1 MKRKLVAAAGLLVLA
16 LLWLTPT
23 GCYLSRGAW
32 EEAKILSRRQPISE
46 LVADPRTPKDAREKL
61 KVVLAARQYA
71 KDSLALR
78 TKDSFTTYSRLDH
91 DTLVLVVSAAY
102 RDTLKPYTWWFPIVG
117 RVPYKGYFDFDAARR
132 AANDLAADGFDV
144 YVRPSD
150 AFSTLGFFN
159 DPLLNTTLK
168 GDSLGLANTVI
179 HELTHNTYYASGQAP
194 FNESFAM
201 FVGARGAAAF
211 FRSRGQEAAAAKLDA
226 QWEDDKLLARFWS
239 RVIKSL
245 DSAYAAH
252 PGSREA
258 RIAARDIV
266 YARARI
272 ALVGEIAPQ
281 FRTINPRY
289 AERVP
294 LDNASLLARRV
305 YASDLDVFDQIYERE
320 GRNLKRTI
328 GRVIGLAKANP
339 KAPFAALK
347 QWVQSTAARAGTN
360 DGSFIGCLRRQ
371 TDLSY
376 KITKP
381 ISALLPQRPRVPRRT
396 SVGVTSPSGFSA
408 GARSR

>member
-1 MKRKLVAAAGLLVLA
+1 LA
-16 LLWLTPT
+16 LISAPT
-23 GCYLSRGAW
+23 ACYLSRGAW

-46 LVADPRTPKDAREKL
+46 LVANPGTPKVAREKL

-71 KDSLALR
+71 KDSLRLR

-102 RDTLKPYTWWFPIVG
+102 RDTLKAYTWWFPIVG
-117 RVPYKGYFDFDAARR
+117 RVPYKGYFDFNAARR
-132 AANDLAADGFDV
+132 AAEDLKEQGFDV

-159 DPLLNTTLK
+159 DPLLSTSLRA
-168 GDSLGLANTVI
+168 DSLDLANTVI
-179 HELTHNTYYASGQAP
+179 HEVTHNTFYAPGQAP

-211 FRSRGQEAAAAKLDA
+211 FRSRGQDSAAAKVDA
-226 QWEDDKLLARFWS
+226 DWEDDKLLARFWS

-252 PGSREA
+252 PESKEA
-258 RIAARDIV
+258 RIAVRDTI
-266 YARARI
+266 YMRTRA
-272 ALVGEIAPQ
+272 ALIGEIAPQ
-281 FRTINPRY
+281 FKRINPRY

-305 YASDLDVFDQIYERE
+305 YASDLDVFDLIYEKE
-320 GRNLKRTI
+320 GRDLKRAI

-339 KAPFAALK
+339 KEPFAAL
-347 QWVQSTAARAGTN
+347 
-360 DGSFIGCLRRQ
+360 RRW
-371 TDLSY
+371 
-376 KITKP
+376 
-381 ISALLPQRPRVPRRT
+381 
-396 SVGVTSPSGFSA
+396 VGVRADPLA
-408 GARSR
+408 NAQ

>member
-1 MKRKLVAAAGLLVLA
+1 MKRKLIFAGGIIVLTA
-16 LLWLTPT
+16 LWLSPT

-32 EEAKILSRRQPISE
+32 EEAKILRRRQPIAE

-61 KVVLAARQYA
+61 KVVLAAREYA
-71 KDSLALR
+71 RDSLKLR

-132 AANDLAADGFDV
+132 TAKDLAADGFDV

-211 FRSRGQEAAAAKLDA
+211 FRSRGQHAAAAKLDA

-252 PGSREA
+252 PDSRDA
-258 RIAARDIV
+258 RIVARDTV
-266 YARARI
+266 YYRARV
-272 ALVGEIAPQ
+272 ALIGEIAPQ

-305 YASDLDVFDQIYERE
+305 YASDLDVFDQIYEKE
-320 GRNLKRTI
+320 GRDLKRTI

-339 KAPFAALK
+339 EAPFAALK
-347 QWVQSTAARAGTN
+347 KWVLGDRDVERNRRNTADAGLD
-360 DGSFIGCLRRQ
+360 DGCP
-371 TDLSY
+371 SY
-376 KITKP
+376 
-381 ISALLPQRPRVPRRT
+381 
-396 SVGVTSPSGFSA
+396 
-408 GARSR
+408 

>member
-1 MKRKLVAAAGLLVLA
+1 MRRGILAIAVVLAVLA
-16 LLWLTPT
+16 LISAPT
-23 GCYLSRGAW
+23 ACYLSRGAW
-32 EEAKILSRRQPISE
+32 EEAKILSRRQPISD
-46 LVADPRTPKDAREKL
+46 LVADPRTPRDVREKL
-61 KVVLAARQYA
+61 RVVLDARQYA
-71 KDSLALR
+71 RDSLRMR

-132 AANDLAADGFDV
+132 AAKDLSSDGFDV

-168 GDSLGLANTVI
+168 GDSLSLANTVI

-239 RVIKSL
+239 RVMKSL

-252 PGSREA
+252 PESKAA
-258 RIAARDIV
+258 RIAARDSV
-266 YARARI
+266 YSRARV
-272 ALVGEIAPQ
+272 ALVGEIAPK

-305 YASDLDVFDQIYERE
+305 YASDLDLFDQVYERE
-320 GRNLKRTI
+320 GRDLKRTI
-328 GRVIGLAKANP
+328 GRVIALAKSKPN
-339 KAPFAALK
+339 APFAGIADWL
-347 QWVQSTAARAGTN
+347 AAH
-360 DGSFIGCLRRQ
+360 
-371 TDLSY
+371 
-376 KITKP
+376 P
-381 ISALLPQRPRVPRRT
+381 
-396 SVGVTSPSGFSA
+396 SPA
-408 GARSR
+408 SR

>member
-1 MKRKLVAAAGLLVLA
+1 MRRGFLAIAVAVAALA
-16 LLWLTPT
+16 LISAPT
-23 GCYLSRGAW
+23 ACYLSRGAW

-46 LVADPRTPKDAREKL
+46 LLVDPRTPSDVKEKL
-61 KVVLAARQYA
+61 RVVLAARQYA
-71 KDSLALR
+71 KDSLRLR

-91 DTLVLVVSAAY
+91 DTLVLLVSAAY

-117 RVPYKGYFDFDAARR
+117 RVPYKGYFDFAAARR
-132 AANDLAADGFDV
+132 EAKNLAADGFDV

-168 GDSLGLANTVI
+168 GDTLSLANTVI
-179 HELTHNTYYASGQAP
+179 HELTHNTFYASGQAP

-211 FRSRGQEAAAAKLDA
+211 FRSRDQEAAAAKLDA

-252 PGSREA
+252 SSDKEA
-258 RIAARDIV
+258 RIRARDAV
-266 YARARI
+266 YLRARQ
-272 ALVGEIAPQ
+272 ALISEIGPALK
-281 FRTINPRY
+281 TISPRY

-305 YASDLDVFDQIYERE
+305 YASDLDVFDRIYNKE
-320 GRNLKRTI
+320 GRDLKRTI
-328 GRVIGLAKANP
+328 GRVIGLARSEP
-339 KAPFAALK
+339 DAPFAVLK
-347 QWVQSTAARAGTN
+347 KWL
-360 DGSFIGCLRRQ
+360 GS
-371 TDLSY
+371 
-376 KITKP
+376 
-381 ISALLPQRPRVPRRT
+381 
-396 SVGVTSPSGFSA
+396 
-408 GARSR
+408 

>member
-1 MKRKLVAAAGLLVLA
+1 LYVDVACPFQSNRLAAILLRMKRKLIAGAGTIILLA
-16 LLWLTPT
+16 LWISPT

-46 LVADPRTPKDAREKL
+46 LVRDPRTPNDAREKL
-61 KVVLAARQYA
+61 KVVLAARNYA
-71 KDSLALR
+71 KDSLKLR

-91 DTLVLVVSAAY
+91 DTLVLLVSAAY

-132 AANDLAADGFDV
+132 AAKDLAADGFDV

-211 FRSRGQEAAAAKLDA
+211 FRSRGQEAAAARLDA

-239 RVIKSL
+239 RVIASL

-252 PGSREA
+252 PGDKAA
-258 RIAARDIV
+258 RIAVRDTV
-266 YARARI
+266 YVRARA

-281 FRTINPRY
+281 FKTINPRY

-305 YASDLDVFDQIYERE
+305 YASDLDVFDQVYAKE
-320 GRNLKRTI
+320 GRDLKRTI
-328 GRVIGLAKANP
+328 GRVIGLAKSNP
-339 KAPFAALK
+339 KEPFAALRK
-347 QWVQSTAARAGTN
+347 W
-360 DGSFIGCLRRQ
+360 IL
-371 TDLSY
+371 
-376 KITKP
+376 
-381 ISALLPQRPRVPRRT
+381 
-396 SVGVTSPSGFSA
+396 
-408 GARSR
+408 

>member
-1 MKRKLVAAAGLLVLA
+1 MRRGILAIAVALAVLA
-16 LLWLTPT
+16 LISAPT
-23 GCYLSRGAW
+23 ACYLSRGAW

-46 LVADPRTPKDAREKL
+46 LVRDPRTPKDAREKL

-71 KDSLALR
+71 RDSLKLR

-132 AANDLAADGFDV
+132 AAKDLAADGFDV

-179 HELTHNTYYASGQAP
+179 HELTHNTFYASGQAP

-226 QWEDDKLLARFWS
+226 RWEDDKLLARFWA

-252 PGSREA
+252 PESREA
-258 RIAARDIV
+258 RIAARDTV
-266 YARARI
+266 YIRARA

-281 FRTINPRY
+281 FKTINPLY

-294 LDNASLLARRV
+294 LDNAALLARRV
-305 YASDLDVFDQIYERE
+305 YATDLDVFDQVYDLE
-320 GRNLKRTI
+320 GRHLTRTI
-328 GRVIGLAKANP
+328 GRLIGIAKRSSDD
-339 KAPFAALK
+339 PFAG
-347 QWVQSTAARAGTN
+347 VQRWLASPGT
-360 DGSFIGCLRRQ
+360 
-371 TDLSY
+371 
-376 KITKP
+376 
-381 ISALLPQRPRVPRRT
+381 RP
-396 SVGVTSPSGFSA
+396 
-408 GARSR
+408 